1 MRSRCR
7 CSMCP
12 AIHTN
17 SRSWLRSSSTH
28 EPSDPPLRVVFSPFR
43 PFPEESPNWE
53 VIPRHNVQATDER
66 AKGSR
71 GIERDRN
78 PGLEKSYSTI
88 VKEKKTW
95 ENKCRGGRPRPSP
108 GKGQGTFGEER
119 SSSLTDRVVQAL
131 PVSATNSL
139 NLA

>member
-88 VKEKKTW
+88 VKEKK
-95 ENKCRGGRPRPSP
+95 RGKTSVGAAGRGPVRVRDKGLSVKSGPVLSPTEWYKPSRSRP
-108 GKGQGTFGEER
+108 QT
-119 SSSLTDRVVQAL
+119 L
-131 PVSATNSL
+131 
-139 NLA
+139 